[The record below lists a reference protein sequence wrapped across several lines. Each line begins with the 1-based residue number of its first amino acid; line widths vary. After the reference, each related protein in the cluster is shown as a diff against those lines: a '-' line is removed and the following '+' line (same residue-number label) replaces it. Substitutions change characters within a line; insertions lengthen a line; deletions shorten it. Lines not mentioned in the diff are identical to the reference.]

1 MRKRKS
7 VGAVG
12 ERFGGVVVSFEE
24 DAVYACGYS
33 GTGQGLD
40 EFGLAAARVALASG
54 ELDGM
59 GGVEDDRV
67 AELFQD
73 GKGSDV
79 DD

>member
-12 ERFGGVVVSFEE
+12 ERFGGVVVNFEE
-24 DAVYACGYS
+24 DAVDACGYS
-33 GTGQGLD
+33 GAGQGLD

-59 GGVEDDRV
+59 RYVEN
-67 AELFQD
+67 D
-73 GKGSDV
+73 GIA
-79 DD
+79 